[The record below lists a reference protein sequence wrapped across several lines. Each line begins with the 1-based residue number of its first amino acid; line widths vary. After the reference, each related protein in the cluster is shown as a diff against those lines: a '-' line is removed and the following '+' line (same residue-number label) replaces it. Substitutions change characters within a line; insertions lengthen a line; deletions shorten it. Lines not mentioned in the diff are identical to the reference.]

1 MNIRQLAQGAAPL
14 ALALTLALALAPAA
28 AQAQTAPLGPTPA
41 AEQIFLHGIVLTPKG
56 PAQALAVRGKV
67 IIAVGTDAEILALP
81 HEGARVVDLAG
92 QTLMPGLY
100 DMHVHVLDAGQA
112 ETACQLP
119 QGGGAAAV
127 SAAVRQCAARAKPG
141 EWITGGSWVG
151 AAFRPGEQTRQL
163 LDKAAP
169 NNPVMLNDE
178 AHHSEW
184 ANSRAMALAG
194 VTAATANPKGG
205 IIDRDRTGAPSGVFR
220 ETATDLIE
228 SKVPDP
234 SLASKVAA
242 IRAATNEMLSFGIVG
257 FTDAAVRP
265 ENALALS
272 TYAAQGGLKQWAR
285 GCIVWG
291 PMSNGAEAMIP
302 RRQELTAGRMQ
313 FDCVKI
319 FLDGVP
325 TESHTGAMVEP
336 YAGAPD
342 AHGILQ
348 VPQDQLN
355 AAVAG
360 FDRQGLEVKMHA
372 AGDGATRAAADA
384 IAYARR
390 LNGPGGQRHEIA
402 HNTFITK
409 ADIPRGRELGFVW
422 EFSPYIWWPTPIT
435 SVDIARAVGPD
446 RMARLWPIREAL
458 ATGALAVAGSDWPVV
473 PSVNPWLAIETMVS
487 RQAPGATGPTQAPDE
502 AITREQALS
511 LFTRNAA
518 AVMGR
523 LDRGGTL
530 EPGKL
535 ADMII
540 VNANPLTAPLGS
552 LHATK
557 VQATY
562 IAGEKV
568 WPIPSMAP

>member
-1 MNIRQLAQGAAPL
+1 MKISYVAKQTSRLVLALVPAVALAQPSVGQGAGADL
-14 ALALTLALALAPAA
+14 
-28 AQAQTAPLGPTPA
+28 
-41 AEQIFLHGIVLTPKG
+41 IFIHGTVLTPKG
-56 PAQALAVRGKV
+56 NAQALAVKGTT
-67 IIAVGTDAEILALP
+67 IIAVGSDAEILAQP
-81 HEGARVVDLAG
+81 HDGARIVDLAG

-100 DMHVHVLDAGQA
+100 DMHVHVMDAGVA

-127 SAAVRQCAARAKPG
+127 SAAVRACAQRAKPG

-163 LDKAAP
+163 LDTAAP

-194 VTAATANPKGG
+194 VTNATPNPAGG
-205 IIDRDRTGAPSGVFR
+205 LIDRDAAGAPSGVFR

-234 SLASKVAA
+234 SLATKIAA
-242 IRAATNEMLSFGIVG
+242 IRAATNEMLSYGIVG
-257 FTDAAVRP
+257 FTDAAVRR
-265 ENALALS
+265 ENGEALS
-272 TYAAQGGLKQWAR
+272 AYARQGGLKQWAR

-302 RRQELTAGRMQ
+302 RRQELSAGRMQ

-325 TESHTGAMVEP
+325 TESHTGSMVEP
-336 YAGAPD
+336 YAALPGDKPNAGGE
-342 AHGILQ
+342 HGILQ
-348 VPQDQLN
+348 VPQDRLN
-355 AAVAG
+355 AAVAE

-384 IAYARR
+384 IAFARHA
-390 LNGPGGQRHEIA
+390 NGTGGRAHEIA
-402 HNTFITK
+402 HNTFITR
-409 ADIPRGRELGFVW
+409 ADVPRGRELGFVW

-435 SVDIARAVGPD
+435 SVDIARAVGPE

-458 ATGALAVAGSDWPVV
+458 DTGALAVAGSDWPVV

-487 RQAPGATGPTQAPDE
+487 RQAPGATGPAQAANE
-502 AITREQALS
+502 GITREQALTM
-511 LFTRNAA
+511 FTRNAA

-540 VNANPLTAPLGS
+540 VDANPLTAPLGT

-568 WPIPSMAP
+568 WPKP